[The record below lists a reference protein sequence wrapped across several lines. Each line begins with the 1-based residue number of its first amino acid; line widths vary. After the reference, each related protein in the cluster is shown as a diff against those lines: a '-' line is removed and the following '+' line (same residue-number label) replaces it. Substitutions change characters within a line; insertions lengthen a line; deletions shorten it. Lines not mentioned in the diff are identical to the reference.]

1 MRYDHPNCV
10 VRRESSHTSVA
21 GNGTASCRF
30 AHFQKMRL
38 HAVHV
43 QVVTAGTTAGHQA
56 VIRDGTTVLGTAT
69 LGTSAAGT
77 KVKLANLNRIVE
89 SGKMLS
95 ATNGT
100 DATGVHQVTYEYQVL
115 PDAEQS
121 A

>member
-1 MRYDHPNCV
+1 MRYDHPNCT
-10 VRRESSHTSVA
+10 VRREACYQTTA
-21 GNGTASCRF
+21 GNGAVSARF
-30 AHFQKMRL
+30 ATFQKKRL

-43 QVVTAGTTAGHQA
+43 QAAIAGTTAGHT
-56 VIRDGTTVLGTAT
+56 VIIKDGTTALGTAT

-77 KVKLANLNRIVE
+77 KVKLDNLDRTVE
-89 SGKMLS
+89 SGNVLS

-100 DATGVHQVTYEYQVL
+100 DATGVALVTYEYQVL

>member
-1 MRYDHPNCV
+1 MRYDHPNAII
-10 VRRESSHTSVA
+10 RRESSHTSVA
-21 GNGTASCRF
+21 GNGAASCRF

-43 QVVTAGTTAGHQA
+43 QVVTAGTSAGHNA

-69 LGTSAAGT
+69 LGTSAADT
-77 KVKLANLNRIVE
+77 KVALTGLNREVA
-89 SGKMLS
+89 SGNMLS

-100 DATGVHQVTYEYQVL
+100 DATGVYQVTYEYQVM
-115 PDAEQS
+115 PDASQS